1 MEREYVVSLKKDVNY
16 DEFWNEIENV
26 SDSDGFVPSRRVDIV
41 NNRDGSLRSCHY
53 ALSDTEAEQLR
64 SDPRVYAVEIPVDQ
78 RPDVFIGHRATQVGN
93 FTKKTNT
100 NSSGNFLNF
109 GLRRCIS
116 DTNPYGTNTTVT
128 GDYTYPLDGTGVDI
142 VIQDSGLQVDHPE
155 FQDANGVSRVQQ
167 INWYTAAGNV
177 ISGVQS
183 ANFYRDFDGHGTH
196 CGGIAAGK
204 TYGWAKN
211 AQIYSMKLQGLEGP
225 GDSGTGIPITQT
237 FDLIKLWHNL
247 KPIDPNTGYKRPT
260 VVNMSWGFFST
271 FTDIVGGVY
280 RTDPWTGNSRRTDY
294 GMIGQF
300 DGSNFTFDTQ
310 ALVVDVDIE
319 EMLDAGIHIVVSAG
333 NSSMKIDVAGGVDYG
348 NYFTAQR
355 LGSGGQPVFID
366 YFYHQ
371 GGSPYGNNAFIVGSS
386 DSVVF
391 NTTTEQKSTFSNCG
405 KGVTLYA
412 PGSRI
417 MSATSTTNQFS
428 NNEAYYAD
436 TNFKQL
442 NLSGTSMAAPQ
453 VAGLAALMLQLDPKL
468 TPAQLKAKIVSDSR
482 TVMYSTNLD
491 NDYTNN
497 RSISDGEPRF
507 LYQKYN
513 SSQPYSI
520 SGGISTTNIELDLK

>member
-26 SDSDGFVPSRRVDIV
+26 SDSDGFVPSRRVEIV
-41 NNRDGSLRSCHY
+41 DNRNGSLRSCHY
-53 ALSDTEAEQLR
+53 SLTDAEAEQLR
-64 SDPRVYAVEIPVDQ
+64 KDSRVYAVEIPVNQ
-78 RPDVFIGHRATQVGN
+78 RPDIIIKHKASQAGN
-93 FTKKTNT
+93 FTKKTD
-100 NSSGNFLNF
+100 NSSTGNFLNF

-116 DTNPYGTNTTVT
+116 DVNPYGTSTSVS

-167 INWYTAAGNV
+167 INWYTAAGGV
-177 ISGVQS
+177 ISGTQS

-196 CGGIAAGK
+196 VGGIAAGK

-211 AQIYSMKLQGLEGP
+211 ARIYSMKLQGLEGP
-225 GDSGTGIPITQT
+225 GDEGTGISITQT

-247 KPIDPNTGYKRPT
+247 KPIDPSTGYKRPT
-260 VVNMSWGFFST
+260 VVNMSWGFFSS
-271 FTDIVGGVY
+271 FTDIIGGVY
-280 RTDPWTGNSRRTDY
+280 RTEPWSGNTRRTDY

-300 DGSNFTFDTQ
+300 DGVDYLFDTQ
-310 ALVVDVDIE
+310 SFTVDADIE

-333 NSSMKIDVAGGVDYG
+333 NSSMKIDVPGGDDYG
-348 NYFTAQR
+348 NFFTAER
-355 LGSGGQPVFID
+355 TFFGETVFID

-371 GGSPYGNNAFIVGSS
+371 GGSPYGGNAFVVGSS

-391 NTTTEQKSTFSNCG
+391 DATTEQKSTFSNCG
-405 KGVTLYA
+405 QGVSVYA

-417 MSATSTTNQFS
+417 MSATSTTNAFS
-428 NNEAYYAD
+428 NDEAYYA
-436 TNFKQL
+436 NASFRQL
-442 NLSGTSMAAPQ
+442 NIGGTSMATPQ
-453 VAGLAALMLQLDPKL
+453 VAGLAALRLQLDPKL
-468 TPAQLKAKIVSDSR
+468 TPAQLKANIIEDSR

-491 NDYTNN
+491 NDYTNS

-507 LYQKYN
+507 LYQRFN
-513 SSQPYSI
+513 GSQPYNM
-520 SGGISTTNIELDLK
+520 SGGISATNIELDLK